1 MAEDKKAISI
11 DKDDVGRA
19 KAMLEVFEKMEE
31 VIDRTR
37 GITKQK
43 QKITEQEIKDNQK
56 ILDLTKSIEAKKQ
69 KAVELEREITKESG
83 TYNKMQAAIK
93 KHEDELVLS
102 LDRHSKIQQ
111 NIADNEY
118 KLQASNE
125 RTGIIKDQIKY
136 QQTLLAQKE
145 KQYQLEIAS
154 GKITDRTRAARVRE
168 MGAIKDIIKAKEQE
182 GKKEEYI
189 NSMLVKK
196 VAGGLDAA
204 KREEALQGVLNKQI
218 ATRMIEANQ
227 QKILVDKLKYK
238 QNLNRLSIADDEK
251 ELANLKNK
259 KAEQERINLLKENLL
274 KTGKLFEETLVN
286 ESEGYKKTK
295 ELVTDIAK
303 GGFGAWL
310 AVIKASIDRWKELDK
325 AALKFRET
333 TGFIVS
339 QTKEIDKAAREV
351 NTQMANLGV
360 TIDKAYEA
368 AAALTE
374 EFQVIGLVTKEAI
387 ANTAMMAANI
397 GVNVK
402 DAAKFKGLFESISES
417 AGSSGDSMIKSAA
430 ALAEMG
436 GVAPKA
442 VLNDMANASA
452 ETLTFLAKSP
462 MALMRATV
470 EARRLGTT
478 VNSLS
483 KSARGFLNYQ
493 DSITS
498 ELEAS
503 ALVGKSL
510 NFQEARAAAYAGD
523 VVKARELALKQIE
536 KAGDFTKLNVYQ
548 QEALAKAAGMTT
560 DEVIKQQNQQKLLAK
575 LEQTKPELYK
585 KYMAMQEKMKE
596 NERAAREDLEKQ
608 AEEMAK
614 RELMQGELNKLTNAF
629 DAIWTDI
636 SDSLLAIAN
645 NIMPPIIVA
654 ARLLGGIFKIIGAVI
669 RGFLTPFDRI
679 GSSLRSGTDGGLM
692 LEKVMTAILEGVQIA
707 VPYVEKLAEVAGYAV
722 NAFAF
727 LAVII
732 GKGAAGAKPFL
743 KIASVFGSIANAITN
758 FASGLSGISQV
769 FSPILKGFAS
779 IARFAGTFAR
789 FLGPIGLII
798 SAVQVLW
805 EFGKS
810 LIEIWSSDDMDPFQK
825 IIASLVAI
833 PKAIWNA
840 LVQPIIDGVAWIL
853 NKIWPGMGDGLID
866 GIKSVGTML
875 YDTLIQPFVD
885 IYDWIKEKLM
895 GSSPS
900 EIGLGIVDGIKSI
913 GGMLLD
919 ALTWPFRTV
928 VNFISGIFGGDGT
941 LGTMI
946 VDSVKNIAGTV
957 FDFLVSPF
965 KSAFNFIKKIPL
977 VGKLFGGGDAA
988 ATVNN
993 EVKSTVENQVAMAVE
1008 VKNINELKETVDK
1021 LTEAIAKLGGAA
1033 GAAAPVVNVNNN
1045 QTAMIE
1051 KLDELIGLLSSGA
1064 IAVNMDGIL
1073 VSKTLAKT
1081 S

>member
-56 ILDLTKSIEAKKQ
+56 ISDLTKSIEIRKQ
-69 KAVELEREITKESG
+69 RIVELEGNLTKE
-83 TYNKMQAAIK
+83 
-93 KHEDELVLS
+93 LS
-102 LDRHSKIQQ
+102 AYQKVQKNIAENQEKLNQSMDKHSKIQK

-118 KLQASNE
+118 KLQASGE
-125 RTGIIKDQIKY
+125 RSGVIKDQIKY
-136 QQTLLAQKE
+136 QQELLAQKE
-145 KQYQLEIAS
+145 KQYQQEIAS
-154 GKITDRTRAARVRE
+154 GRVTDRTKFARLRE
-168 MGAIKDIIKAKEQE
+168 LASIKDIIKAKERE
-182 GKKEEYI
+182 GKQEEYI
-189 NSMLVKK
+189 QSSLEKK
-196 VAGGLDAA
+196 IAGGL
-204 KREEALQGVLNKQI
+204 KVLKQEEAAQAILNNNILLGKKLADNRNIEIQNIRSKIELDKTRI
-218 ATRMIEANQ
+218 AAEEQ
-227 QKILVDKLKYK
+227 
-238 QNLNRLSIADDEK
+238 

-303 GGFGAWL
+303 GGFTAWL
-310 AVIKASIDRWKELDK
+310 AVIKASVDRWKELDK
-325 AALKFRET
+325 AAGEFRNK
-333 TGFIVS
+333 TGFLVT
-339 QTKEIDKAAREV
+339 QTYQLDKAVREV
-351 NTQMANLGV
+351 NVSLENVGV
-360 TIDKAYEA
+360 SIGAAYEA
-368 AAALTE
+368 AGALTE
-374 EFQVIGLVTKEAI
+374 QFQVVGLVTKDMI
-387 ANTAMMAANI
+387 SKTAQMAAKNLGI
-397 GVNVK
+397 AVA
-402 DAAKFKGLFESISES
+402 DSAKFRGLFTSI
-417 AGSSGDSMIKSAA
+417 AKTSGTTADTLMESAA

-436 GVAPKA
+436 GVAPSA
-442 VLNDMANASA
+442 VMKDMAEASA
-452 ETLTFLAKSP
+452 DTLAFLAKSP
-462 MALMRATV
+462 MALMKATV

-523 VVKARELALKQIE
+523 VVKSRELALKQLE

-548 QEALAKAAGMTT
+548 QEALAKAAGMTV
-560 DEVIKQQNQQKLLAK
+560 DEVIKQQNQQKMLAEFRAK
-575 LEQTKPELYK
+575 ATGKDKEMLD
-585 KYMAMQEKMKE
+585 KYEAMQKNIAE
-596 NERAAREDLEKQ
+596 NEKEAAKDLAARG
-608 AEEMAK
+608 AEMVRQQLRQSEM
-614 RELMQGELNKLTNAF
+614 NKLTNALN
-629 DAIWTDI
+629 AIWTDI

-645 NIMPPIIVA
+645 NIMPPIIIA
-654 ARLLGGIFKIIGAVI
+654 ARLLGGMFKIIAGLI
-669 RGFLTPFDRI
+669 RGFLAPLDKVGAFFRSGAEGGLKMEEVLTGISKGFEFTGEVVAKVTEAVFNLFTPFAMI
-679 GSSLRSGTDGGLM
+679 FAMFGKFKT
-692 LEKVMTAILEGVQIA
+692 VM
-707 VPYVEKLAEVAGYAV
+707 
-722 NAFAF
+722 
-727 LAVII
+727 
-732 GKGAAGAKPFL
+732 KPFEFVKDIFTSL
-743 KIASVFGSIANAITN
+743 GDKIFN
-758 FASGLSGISQV
+758 FADKLKGMSKV
-769 FSPILKGFAS
+769 FSPILKGFS
-779 IARFAGTFAR
+779 GITKFVGVFAR
-789 FLGPIGLII
+789 FLGPIGLVINAIQLVI
-798 SAVQVLW
+798 SLVKRLFNTEW
-805 EFGKS
+805 KS
-810 LIEIWSSDDMDPFQK
+810 LD
-825 IIASLVAI
+825 SLENI
-833 PKAIWNA
+833 GENILLGLKA
-840 LVQPIIDGVAWIL
+840 
-853 NKIWPGMGDGLID
+853 
-866 GIKSVGTML
+866 VGGAL
-875 YDTLIQPFVD
+875 YDALIQPFVD
-885 IYDWIKEKLM
+885 IYNWIKEKLM
-895 GSSPS
+895 GQSPS

-957 FDFLVSPF
+957 FNFLVSPF
-965 KSAFNFIKKIPL
+965 KSAFEFIKKIPL